1 MRRRRVVADARTLL
15 VVGATSDL
23 GRAIAR
29 RFAAEGWALQLA
41 ARDPAQLAREAED
54 LQARSAAA
62 VSSHHCDVL
71 QADCGASFLDELD
84 PLPAAAVCLV
94 GYAGG
99 QSESQRD
106 SAAAELIMRTNY
118 IGPALLMAALAER
131 FVQRGSGVLV
141 GVSSVAGDRG
151 RARNYVYGSAK
162 AGLTQFL
169 SGLRNRLHG
178 SGVHVVTLKPGYVH
192 TRRTEGMEL
201 PRRLT
206 ATPEEVAAAVVE
218 AVRKRRDV
226 VYVRPVWRLI
236 MWVVRAIPERLF
248 KRLRF

>member
-1 MRRRRVVADARTLL
+1 MGGRCVVADVRTLL
-15 VVGATSDL
+15 VVGATSDM

-41 ARDPAQLAREAED
+41 ARDPVQLAREAED
-54 LQARSAAA
+54 LRVRSTAA
-62 VSSHHCDVL
+62 VSSHHCDAL
-71 QADCGASFLDELD
+71 QADCGLSLLDALD
-84 PLPAAAVCLV
+84 PLPDAAVCLV
-94 GYAGG
+94 GDAGG
-99 QSESQRD
+99 RLESQRD
-106 SAAAELIMRTNY
+106 GATAERLMYTNY

-131 FVQRGSGVLV
+131 FAQRGSGVLV

-162 AGLTQFL
+162 AGLTAFL

-178 SGVHVVTLKPGYVH
+178 SGVQVVTLKPGYVH
-192 TRRTEGMEL
+192 TRKTEGMDL

-218 AVRKRRDV
+218 AVRKQRDV
-226 VYVRPVWRLI
+226 VYVRPVWRPI

>member
-1 MRRRRVVADARTLL
+1 MAEVRTLL
-15 VVGATSDL
+15 VVGATSDI

-29 RFAAEGWALQLA
+29 KFAAEGWALQLA
-41 ARDPAQLAREAED
+41 ARDQVQLAREAED
-54 LQARSAAA
+54 LQVRSDAV

-71 QADCGASFLDELD
+71 QAQGGAALLDELD
-84 PLPAAAVCLV
+84 PLPDAALCLV
-94 GYAGG
+94 GDADGKG
-99 QSESQRD
+99 EGLRD
-106 SAAAELIMRTNY
+106 GATAERIMRTNY

-131 FVQRGSGVLV
+131 FAQRGSGVLV

-162 AGLTQFL
+162 AGLTAFL
-169 SGLRNRLHG
+169 SGLRSRLQG
-178 SGVHVVTLKPGYVH
+178 SGVHVVTVKPGYVH
-192 TRRTEGMEL
+192 TRMTDGMAL

-206 ATPEEVAAAVVE
+206 ASPEEVAAAVFG
-218 AVRKRRDV
+218 AVYRRRDV

-236 MWVVRAIPERLF
+236 MWVVRAIPEPLF